1 MMFFVGII
9 IGVLLVIMPLIIME
23 EELNMDKYDE
33 CWFSGEYTE
42 QDCKRCPYND
52 MCSGNEDCDNDD

>member
-33 CWFSGEYTE
+33 CWFSGEYAE
-42 QDCKRCPYND
+42 QDCKRCPYRD